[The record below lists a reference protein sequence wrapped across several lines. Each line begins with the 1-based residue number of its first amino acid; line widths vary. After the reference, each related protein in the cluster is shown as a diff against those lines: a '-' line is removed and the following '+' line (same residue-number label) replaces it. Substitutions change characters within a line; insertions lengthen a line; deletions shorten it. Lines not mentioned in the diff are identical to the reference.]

1 MADKRRRKSAPALLP
16 RPGVILYGFLFLF
29 ALVFTQLLRNT
40 ASAVFFWFLVIVP
53 FLSFLLLMVGKACIQ
68 VYVSS
73 AVNCCEKLTP
83 VEYEIRLI
91 NTGPIPLPFVEAMIH
106 LPRVDGVRSLH
117 QKLVLSLIPFGMHVI
132 KDTVRF
138 RYRGLYEIGVGEIY
152 LYDYLRL
159 FRLRIDMGNYS
170 NVTVLPR
177 RLLLDTSVKTATSDI
192 PSSFARMQYTMEQSE
207 QASIRNYRLGDTMKS
222 IHWKLSS
229 KAEDLQVRDF
239 NTNDDQ
245 HVYIFV
251 DFAEPTPPPQ
261 VEKSRKQKHIRLL
274 LKKRERRVMLPAI
287 RLHKIAGK
295 AEALDS
301 AVTHGIQNV
310 KKRMQ
315 DRRQAAKR
323 RRRLQAGNSAS
334 SVQSM
339 DEIDALIRATARKRA
354 HVKKIDPKKEE
365 KRSANAQQRE
375 QEQALLRAQ
384 IEAEDAVVQKLLE
397 EIDGDMREA
406 DVEELDESIRVW
418 GGAIR
423 PDFADEMPELCADT
437 VAEIAV
443 AEVMNEI
450 RHGHR
455 CTVAWF
461 DPREDNGVCVHHS
474 SDLASFE
481 DIYNQFARASVVSEK
496 QRVCNLS
503 RLISE
508 TANVT
513 IRIVTANMDPASIAE
528 YSRIPAMFGGAGS
541 GCITEILFYSPT
553 EKYQTPMEREEYV
566 AACAAKLRQQGIFPS
581 RMQLVEQQERQTLLT
596 AIQY

>member
-1 MADKRRRKSAPALLP
+1 
-16 RPGVILYGFLFLF
+16 
-29 ALVFTQLLRNT
+29 
-40 ASAVFFWFLVIVP
+40 
-53 FLSFLLLMVGKACIQ
+53 
-68 VYVSS
+68 
-73 AVNCCEKLTP
+73 
-83 VEYEIRLI
+83 
-91 NTGPIPLPFVEAMIH
+91 MIH

-138 RYRGLYEIGVGEIY
+138 RYRGLYEIGVREIY
-152 LYDYLRL
+152 LYDYLRM
-159 FRLRIDMGNYS
+159 FRLRIDVSNYS

-177 RLLLDTSVKTATSDI
+177 RLLLDTSVSTAASDI
-192 PSSFARMQYTMEQSE
+192 PSSFARMQHTPEQSE
-207 QASIRNYRLGDTMKS
+207 QASIRDYRLGDTMKS

-245 HVYIFV
+245 HVYIFA
-251 DFAEPTPPPQ
+251 DFAGPTPPPQ

-274 LKKRERRVMLPAI
+274 LKKRERRVMRPTI
-287 RLHKIAGK
+287 RLHKIADK
-295 AEALDS
+295 AEALDT
-301 AVTHGIQNV
+301 AVGRKIQNV
-310 KKRMQ
+310 KKRMHN
-315 DRRQAAKR
+315 RRQAAKS
-323 RRRLQAGNSAS
+323 RRRLQAGNSAA

-339 DEIDALIRATARKRA
+339 DAIDALIRATARKRT
-354 HVKKIDPKKEE
+354 HTKKIDPKKEE
-365 KRSANAQQRE
+365 KRTANAQQKE

-397 EIDGDMREA
+397 EINGDMREA
-406 DVEELDESIRVW
+406 GDEEIDEAIRVW
-418 GGAIR
+418 GGAVQ
-423 PDFADEMPELCADT
+423 PDFADEMPELCADS

-461 DPREDNGVCVHHS
+461 DPREDNGVCVQHA

-481 DIYNQFARASVVSEK
+481 DIYNRFARASVVSEK
-496 QRVCNLS
+496 QRVCHLS

-528 YSRIPAMFGGAGS
+528 YGRIPAMFGGAGN
-541 GCITEILFYSPT
+541 GCVTEILFYSPT
-553 EKYQTPMEREEYV
+553 EKYKIPMEREEYV

-581 RMQLVEQQERQTLLT
+581 RMQLIEQQGRQTLLT

>member
-1 MADKRRRKSAPALLP
+1 MADKRKNTPALLP
-16 RPGVILYGFLFLF
+16 RPGAIVYCFLFLF

-40 ASAVFFWFLVIVP
+40 ASAVFFWFLVLIP
-53 FLSFLLLMVGKACIQ
+53 FLSFLLLLIGKACIQ
-68 VYVSS
+68 VYVSTG
-73 AVNCCEKLTP
+73 VNCCEKLTP

-91 NTGPIPLPFVEAMIH
+91 NTSPIPLPFVEAMIH

-138 RYRGLYEIGVGEIY
+138 RYRGLYEIGVREIY
-152 LYDYLRL
+152 LYDYLRM
-159 FRLRIDMGNYS
+159 FRFRIDVSNYS

-177 RLLLDTSVKTATSDI
+177 HLLLDTSVSIAASDI
-192 PSSFARMQYTMEQSE
+192 PSSFARMQHTTEQSE
-207 QASIRNYRLGDTMKS
+207 QASIRDYRLGDTMKS

-274 LKKRERRVMLPAI
+274 LKKRARRVMLPTI
-287 RLHKIAGK
+287 RLHKIADK
-295 AEALDS
+295 AEALDT
-301 AVTHGIQNV
+301 AVSHKIQSV
-310 KKRMQ
+310 KKRMH
-315 DRRQAAKR
+315 DRHQAAKR
-323 RRRLQAGNSAS
+323 RRRLHAGNSAS

-354 HVKKIDPKKEE
+354 YAKKSDSRKEE
-365 KRSANAQQRE
+365 KRNANAQQKER
-375 QEQALLRAQ
+375 EQALLRAQ

-406 DVEELDESIRVW
+406 GIEEIDESIRVW
-418 GGAIR
+418 GGAVQ
-423 PDFADEMPELCADT
+423 PDFVDEMPELCADS

-443 AEVMNEI
+443 AEIMNEI

-461 DPREDNGVCVHHS
+461 DPREDNGVCIHHA
-474 SDLASFE
+474 SDLVSFE
-481 DIYNQFARASVVSEK
+481 DIYNRFARASVVSEK

-528 YSRIPAMFGGAGS
+528 YSRIPAMFGGAGN
-541 GCITEILFYSPT
+541 GCVTEILFYSPT
-553 EKYQTPMEREEYV
+553 EKYKIPMEREEYV
-566 AACAAKLRQQGIFPS
+566 TACVTKLRQQGIFPS
-581 RMQLVEQQERQTLLT
+581 RMQLIEQQGRQTLLT